1 MKTIWKYKL
10 PIRDL
15 ARVPVEF
22 GAKLIHVGLDPAGVP
37 SIWCE
42 VEPSGK
48 QIVMPFFVLGTGH
61 EIPEAADQHVGSFV
75 DTAFVWHVYSVK

>member
-15 ARVPVEF
+15 TRVEVEF
-22 GAKLIHVGLDPAGVP
+22 GAKLIHVGVDPAGDP
-37 SIWCE
+37 AIWCE

-48 QIVMPFFVLGTGH
+48 TIVLPLFVLGTGH
-61 EIPEAADQHVGSFV
+61 EIPAAADQHVGSFV
-75 DTAFVWHVYSVK
+75 DGPFVWHVYTVK